1 MDRSSS
7 LLASLRNTWPA
18 LLVLGV
24 LVLFPVGR
32 SAEAPLAIAAIAGL
46 VLAWRRRRELLA
58 NASVR
63 LAAVLFACYWLP
75 TLISAFDSVN
85 PTESW
90 KTVATLLRF
99 LPFAAFVCLT
109 LCGAAVW
116 QRIVHAIAA
125 IVVLWLLDAWV
136 QALTGYGIAG
146 APEAE
151 RLTGIFGAG
160 KPKLGPALAI
170 LSPFVLIAARAA
182 FGRRGL
188 IVAFVFLLVP
198 ILLAG
203 SRAAWIMYALVALIF
218 AWRETRV
225 PLRFFI
231 WSAAAAALVAITA
244 IVAQHDSA
252 GFSARVD
259 RTLRVLQGSEQSVD
273 DAAAGRLQIWGTDLR
288 MIAAHP
294 VNGVGVRA
302 FRYAYPQYAEAN
314 DSFVNRARDEGAY
327 HAHNLVLEVLTET
340 GVIGL
345 LLWIVGALAAI
356 RAWWRALP
364 DARSRALAPG
374 LALAVMTFPLNT
386 YFAFYSAEWGLFF
399 WWLLALYCAALFA
412 SDAKVDA
419 AGTGHA
425 A

>member
-7 LLASLRNTWPA
+7 LLTSPHDTWPA

-24 LVLFPVGR
+24 LVLFPVAR
-32 SAEAPLAIAAIAGL
+32 SAEAPLAIAAFAGM
-46 VLAWRRRRELLA
+46 VLAWHRRRELST

-63 LAAVLFACYWLP
+63 LAGVLFACYWLP
-75 TLISAFDSVN
+75 ALISAFDSVN
-85 PTESW
+85 SAESW

-109 LCGAAVW
+109 LCETAMW
-116 QRIVHAIAA
+116 QRIVPAVAA

-151 RLTGIFGAG
+151 RLTGIFSAG
-160 KPKLGPALAI
+160 HPKLGPALAI
-170 LSPFVLIAARAA
+170 LSPFVLIAARTA

-188 IVAFVFLLVP
+188 IAAFVFLLVP

-203 SRAAWIMYALVALIF
+203 SRAAWVMYALMALVF
-218 AWRETRV
+218 AWRETRA
-225 PLRFFI
+225 PLRFLA
-231 WSAAAAALVAITA
+231 WSAAATALVVVVAV
-244 IVAQHDSA
+244 VAQHDSA
-252 GFSARVD
+252 GFGARVD

-340 GVIGL
+340 GAIGL
-345 LLWIVGALAAI
+345 LLWIVGVFAAI
-356 RAWWRALP
+356 RAWRRASP

-386 YFAFYSAEWGLFF
+386 YFAFYSAEWSLFF
-399 WWLLALYCAALFA
+399 WWLLALYCAALYA
-412 SDAKVDA
+412 SDVDA
-419 AGTGHA
+419 AGAGHA